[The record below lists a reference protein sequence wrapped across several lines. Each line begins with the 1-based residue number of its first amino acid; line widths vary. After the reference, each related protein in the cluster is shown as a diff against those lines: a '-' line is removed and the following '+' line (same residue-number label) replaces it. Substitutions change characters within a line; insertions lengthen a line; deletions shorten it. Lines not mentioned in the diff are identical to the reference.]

1 MKRLLKRETE
11 VSLHSVLKILDP
23 IHIEVAQNYEDF
35 SETEQLLASVASYYG
50 DGINKTYSK
59 NMFFKATVILFDIT
73 VQFCKGKIWK
83 WHFSEAEELEEGF
96 QSACS
101 PSPGRCVCVCVCL
114 GHFRFDVV
122 LRQPSLIKIA
132 QPRIDQGFSGHTVL
146 FFVIYFIIYTMVY
159 LMKCSYCAYLLR
171 QQA

>member
-1 MKRLLKRETE
+1 MLAA
-11 VSLHSVLKILDP
+11 LHLGV
-23 IHIEVAQNYEDF
+23 V
-35 SETEQLLASVASYYG
+35 
-50 DGINKTYSK
+50 
-59 NMFFKATVILFDIT
+59 
-73 VQFCKGKIWK
+73 
-83 WHFSEAEELEEGF
+83 
-96 QSACS
+96 
-101 PSPGRCVCVCVCL
+101 CVCVCVCL
-114 GHFRFDVV
+114 SHFRFDVV